1 MPRVPGR
8 VSELAS
14 VPRHLHFL
22 AKCASEVHK
31 FKFYIKKCIN
41 YDFRQTCVFVPH
53 REVVLPHRAALVPHR
68 GVIMDQ
74 YFVILPPTR
83 KQ

>member
-22 AKCASEVHK
+22 AKCASEVRK
-31 FKFYIKKCIN
+31 FKFYVKKCIN
-41 YDFRQTCVFVPH
+41 YDFCQACVFVPH
-53 REVVLPHRAALVPHR
+53 KEAGLPQREALVPHR
-68 GVIMDQ
+68 GVIID
-74 YFVILPPTR
+74 
-83 KQ
+83 